1 MTIATII
8 IEESSDIEEIFE
20 RAKKSTS
27 IPERAS
33 TYKDELNFVFDD
45 GSALVIT
52 AEDLVSA
59 HTVH

>member
-8 IEESSDIEEIFE
+8 LEESSDIEEIYK
-20 RAKKSTS
+20 RAHKSTS

-33 TYKDELNFVFDD
+33 VFEDELNFVFDD
-45 GSALVIT
+45 GSALIIT

-59 HTVH
+59 HTIH